1 MTPVLPG
8 FAGFVPRAISRIAPN
23 ASFVNGSNWEAFP
36 VALTNTTFLEP
47 SDPLFYSLQ
56 KKIVQ
61 KQQVAYGNV
70 SHIYTI
76 DSYNENV
83 RKPRF
88 DACECAAYMRLVTTK
103 RGSSLPRQRLKQHR
117 RQSQSRKSP
126 ALNFMTSP

>member
-1 MTPVLPG
+1 MCRTPVLPG

-47 SDPLFYSLQ
+47 NDPLFYTLQ

-70 SHIYTI
+70 SHFYTI
-76 DSYNENV
+76 DSFNENASFCHAITIRV
-83 RKPRF
+83 PTLMTCR
-88 DACECAAYMRLVTTK
+88 
-103 RGSSLPRQRLKQHR
+103 LPRVPNLLTWLA
-117 RQSQSRKSP
+117 SP
-126 ALNFMTSP
+126 ITLSLV

>member
-47 SDPLFYSLQ
+47 SDPLFYTLQ

-83 RKPRF
+83 
-88 DACECAAYMRLVTTK
+88 
-103 RGSSLPRQRLKQHR
+103 SKQHLDVLEFATDDENSHHKAR
-117 RQSQSRKSP
+117 IQPTSP
-126 ALNFMTSP
+126 ASRTTPSPVSKP